1 MSTCTFLSQI
11 LSRGTP
17 GRFGNHSEFCSPSS
31 SSLYPPVFVKVLLN
45 KSIRTRR
52 HRVWLPSVGTQMA
65 WPGFQTY
72 THTHT
77 HTHYDWLIQ
86 VLMVQTQQGS
96 RAVWTGWLLRVDQAG
111 REDQWRG
118 TARREFLMGGG
129 RNTTRH
135 TDSFNQQKPKIPQR
149 QENEGRL
156 ICNAFFIKVTRLG
169 INPYHLVKTNKSCYW
184 TDSEQLDF
192 I

>member
-1 MSTCTFLSQI
+1 MWCCVFVWVFTWPPQEVLALTDGTYDRDLWLGKLTHKMSTCTFLSQI

-52 HRVWLPSVGTQMA
+52 HRVWLPSMGTQMA

-72 THTHT
+72 THTHTHT

-96 RAVWTGWLLRVDQAG
+96 WAVWTGWLLRVDQAG

-118 TARREFLMGGG
+118 TARREFLMGGEKHHK
-129 RNTTRH
+129 TH
-135 TDSFNQQKPKIPQR
+135 W
-149 QENEGRL
+149 L
-156 ICNAFFIKVTRLG
+156 I
-169 INPYHLVKTNKSCYW
+169 
-184 TDSEQLDF
+184 
-192 I
+192 